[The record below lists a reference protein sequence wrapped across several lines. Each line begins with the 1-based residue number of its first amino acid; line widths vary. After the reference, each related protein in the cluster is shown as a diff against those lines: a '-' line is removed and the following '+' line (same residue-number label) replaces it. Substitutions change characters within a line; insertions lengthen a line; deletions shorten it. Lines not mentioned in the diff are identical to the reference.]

1 MLFITS
7 FSIAISTYFIFSIP
21 FYGYAENGH
30 NKTEFQEK
38 GTWNLERRSFQVPF
52 HKRELG
58 TWNKFLFHPG
68 TWNLELVPFA
78 EELAQ
83 PWLPVGTYVWIGFII
98 HGQVLG
104 TKYITNIFK

>member
-83 PWLPVGTYVWIGFII
+83 PWVSLSLTMLTLLVKHRGVDFSP
-98 HGQVLG
+98 L
-104 TKYITNIFK
+104 KND